1 MEGLNR
7 TGICRLCADI
17 KDSFLRIYDEE
28 GYKLA
33 IGIKI
38 NKYLQ
43 IQVMNSICKL
53 PFLLTYLYLSKYSN

>member
-1 MEGLNR
+1 MDALNR
-7 TGICRLCADI
+7 TGICRLCADV
-17 KDSFLRIYDEE
+17 KDSFLRIFDEE

-43 IQVMNSICKL
+43 IQVRTMRYHVKN
-53 PFLLTYLYLSKYSN
+53 LLCS